1 MTIHTAAPTAT
12 TSTAVSTDV
21 SPATSLAPSP
31 AATPA
36 APSATGPVL
45 TAPPPIPIPRLV
57 GVELRK
63 SFDTRSGRW
72 LLASLGLAALLTT
85 GAIIAWAPA
94 EQLTY
99 SQFTLAIGV
108 PMTVILPIIAV
119 LSVTSE
125 WTQRSG
131 LATFTLV
138 PLRGRVLAAKAAATV
153 LVTVPATVAA
163 FGVGALGNV
172 AGAALAGVDPV
183 WDQGWVNLGFF
194 ALGQTL
200 LLLTGFVLGALIRN
214 SSGAIVAY
222 MLYGF
227 VAPGLLAFLAFNQRW
242 FADARPWVDAKY
254 NQDALLQGVLTGD
267 GWSHLAVTSLGWLVV
282 PMVFA
287 ALNVLRSE
295 VK

>member
-1 MTIHTAAPTAT
+1 MTTHAITHTPT
-12 TSTAVSTDV
+12 
-21 SPATSLAPSP
+21 PS
-31 AATPA
+31 
-36 APSATGPVL
+36 S
-45 TAPPPIPIPRLV
+45 APPPPASSPRTAPDTIPFGRLV

-72 LLASLGLAALLTT
+72 LLASLGLAAVLTT

-94 EQLTY
+94 EEVTY

-125 WTQRSG
+125 WSQRSG

-138 PLRGRVLAAKAAATV
+138 PHRGRVLAAKAVAAV
-153 LVTVPATVAA
+153 LVTVPATVTA
-163 FGVGALGNV
+163 FGVGALGNL

-183 WDQGWVNLGFF
+183 WDQGWVDVGFF

-227 VAPGLLAFLAFNQRW
+227 VAPGLLAFLAFSQEW
-242 FADARPWVDAKY
+242 FADARPWIDAKY
-254 NQDALLQGVLTGD
+254 NQDALLRGALSGD
-267 GWSHLAVTSLGWLVV
+267 GWSHLAATSLLWLVL

-287 ALNVLRSE
+287 VVSVLRSE

>member
-1 MTIHTAAPTAT
+1 MSTHTTTQTAPTFR
-12 TSTAVSTDV
+12 
-21 SPATSLAPSP
+21 
-31 AATPA
+31 AAAPA
-36 APSATGPVL
+36 APPATFPAR
-45 TAPPPIPIPRLV
+45 TAPTPIPVGRLV

-72 LLASLGLAALLTT
+72 LLASLGLAAVLTT

-94 EQLTY
+94 DQLNY

-108 PMTVILPIIAV
+108 PMTIILPIIAV

-125 WTQRSG
+125 WSQRSG

-138 PLRGRVLAAKAAATV
+138 PHRGRVLGAKAIAAA
-153 LVTVPATVAA
+153 LVTLPATAAA
-163 FGVGALGNV
+163 FGAGALGNLG
-172 AGAALAGVDPV
+172 GAALAGSDPV
-183 WDQGWVNLGFF
+183 WDQGWVDVGFF

-227 VAPGLLAFLAFNQRW
+227 VAPGLLAFLAFNQEW

-254 NQDALLQGVLTGD
+254 NQDALLRGVLTGD
-267 GWSHLAVTSLGWLVV
+267 GWSHLVVTSLVWLVV

-287 ALNVLRSE
+287 VVNVLRSE

>member
-1 MTIHTAAPTAT
+1 MTIPAQTRALPDAV
-12 TSTAVSTDV
+12 SVVTAVH
-21 SPATSLAPSP
+21 PGHAGARPTSR
-31 AATPA
+31 AARV
-36 APSATGPVL
+36 PVPL
-45 TAPPPIPIPRLV
+45 IRLV

-72 LLASLGLAALLTT
+72 LLVSLGLAAVLTT
-85 GAIIAWAPA
+85 GAILAWAPP

-138 PLRGRVLAAKAAATV
+138 PHRGRVLLAKAIAAV
-153 LVTVPATVAA
+153 LVTIPATGAA
-163 FGVGALGNV
+163 FAVGALGNV
-172 AGAALAGVDPV
+172 TGAALADIPVV
-183 WDQGWVNLGFF
+183 WDQAAVDVAYF

-200 LLLTGFVLGALIRN
+200 LLLVGFVLGALIRN

-222 MLYGF
+222 MIYSF
-227 VAPGLLAFLAFNQRW
+227 VAPGLLAFLAFSQAW
-242 FADARPWVDAKY
+242 FADARPWLDAKY
-254 NQDALLQGVLTGD
+254 NQDALLRADLTGD
-267 GWSHLAVTSLGWLVV
+267 QWSHLAVTSVVWLVV
-282 PMVFA
+282 PMVVA
-287 ALNVLRSE
+287 VVTVLRSE

>member
-1 MTIHTAAPTAT
+1 MTTQTAA
-12 TSTAVSTDV
+12 AVAA
-21 SPATSLAPSP
+21 ATSPHDAAHAPARASRRAP
-31 AATPA
+31 A
-36 APSATGPVL
+36 PVPL
-45 TAPPPIPIPRLV
+45 VRLV
-57 GVELRK
+57 SVELRK

-72 LLASLGLAALLTT
+72 LLASLGLAAVLTT

-94 EQLTY
+94 DQLTY
-99 SQFTLAIGV
+99 SEFTLAIGV
-108 PMTVILPIIAV
+108 PMTVILPIIAA

-138 PLRGRVLAAKAAATV
+138 PHRGRVLLAKATAAV
-153 LVTVPATVAA
+153 LVTLPATGAA

-172 AGAALAGVDPV
+172 SGAALADVAV
-183 WDQGWVNLGFF
+183 RWDQSAFDVAYF

-200 LLLTGFVLGALIRN
+200 LLLVGFVLGALIRN

-227 VAPGLLAFLAFNQRW
+227 VAPGLLAFLAFNQDW

-254 NQDALLQGVLTGD
+254 NQDALLRGDLTGD
-267 GWSHLAVTSLGWLVV
+267 GWSHLAVTSVMWLVV
-282 PMVFA
+282 PMVVA
-287 ALNVLRSE
+287 VVNVLRSE

>member
-1 MTIHTAAPTAT
+1 MSTHATTAISTAAANGST
-12 TSTAVSTDV
+12 TAVDPEPAVNRSTRR
-21 SPATSLAPSP
+21 TG
-31 AATPA
+31 TPL
-36 APSATGPVL
+36 PL
-45 TAPPPIPIPRLV
+45 TRLV
-57 GVELRK
+57 SVELRK
-63 SFDTRSGRW
+63 NFDTRSGRW
-72 LLASLGLAALLTT
+72 LLLSLGGAAVLTT

-138 PLRGRVLAAKAAATV
+138 PHRGRVLLAKAIAAV
-153 LVTVPATVAA
+153 LVTVPATGAA
-163 FGVGALGNV
+163 FAVGALGNV
-172 AGAALAGVDPV
+172 IGAALADVPVVWNQTAVDV
-183 WDQGWVNLGFF
+183 AYF

-200 LLLTGFVLGALIRN
+200 LLLVGFVLGALIRN

-222 MLYGF
+222 MIYGF
-227 VAPGLLAFLAFNQRW
+227 VAPGLLAFLAFNQAW
-242 FADARPWVDAKY
+242 FADARPWLDPKY
-254 NQDALLQGVLTGD
+254 NQDALLSGDLTGD
-267 GWSHLAVTSLGWLVV
+267 QWSHLAVTTVVWLVV
-282 PMVFA
+282 PMVVA
-287 ALNVLRSE
+287 VINVLRSE

>member
-1 MTIHTAAPTAT
+1 MITAGT
-12 TSTAVSTDV
+12 TQAVPDAVSAMTAVHADHAAARPTSRV
-21 SPATSLAPSP
+21 APA
-31 AATPA
+31 
-36 APSATGPVL
+36 PVPL
-45 TAPPPIPIPRLV
+45 TRLT

-72 LLASLGLAALLTT
+72 LLASLGLAAVLTT

-125 WTQRSG
+125 WSQRSG

-138 PLRGRVLAAKAAATV
+138 PHRGRVLLAKAIAAV
-153 LVTVPATVAA
+153 LVTLPATAAA
-163 FGVGALGNV
+163 FGVGALGNLTG
-172 AGAALAGVDPV
+172 AGLAGVPVV
-183 WDQGWVNLGFF
+183 WDQTAADVAYF

-200 LLLTGFVLGALIRN
+200 LLLVGFVLGALIRN
-214 SSGAIVAY
+214 SAGAIVAY
-222 MLYGF
+222 MIYGF
-227 VAPGLLAFLAFNQRW
+227 VAPGLLAFLAFNQAW
-242 FADARPWVDAKY
+242 FADARPWLDPKY
-254 NQDALLQGVLTGD
+254 NQDALVSGNLTGD
-267 GWSHLAVTSLGWLVV
+267 QWSHLAVTTVVWLVL
-282 PMVFA
+282 PMVVA
-287 ALNVLRSE
+287 VVNVLRSE

>member
-1 MTIHTAAPTAT
+1 MTTET
-12 TSTAVSTDV
+12 T
-21 SPATSLAPSP
+21 PR
-31 AATPA
+31 ATPA
-36 APSATGPVL
+36 QASDRPVHVPSEPIDGQGAPQAR
-45 TAPPPIPIPRLV
+45 TAPAAIPVRRLV

-63 SFDTRSGRW
+63 SFDTRSGQW
-72 LLASLGLAALLTT
+72 LLASLGLAAILTT

-94 EQLTY
+94 DQLTY
-99 SQFTLAIGV
+99 SEFTLAIGV
-108 PMTVILPIIAV
+108 PMTIILPIIAV

-125 WTQRSG
+125 WSQRSG

-138 PLRGRVLAAKAAATV
+138 PHRGRVLVAKAVAAV
-153 LVTVPATVAA
+153 MVTVPATAAA
-163 FGVGALGNV
+163 FGVGALGNLS
-172 AGAALAGVDPV
+172 GSALAGVDPV
-183 WDQGWVNLGFF
+183 WDQAWVDVGYF

-227 VAPGLLAFLAFNQRW
+227 VAPGLLAFLAFSQQW

-254 NQDALLQGVLTGD
+254 NQDALLRGALTGD
-267 GWSHLAVTSLGWLVV
+267 GWSHLAATSALWLVI

-287 ALNVLRSE
+287 VMNVLRSE

>member
-1 MTIHTAAPTAT
+1 MSTHTAPMTM
-12 TSTAVSTDV
+12 TSRSAF
-21 SPATSLAPSP
+21 PSR
-31 AATPA
+31 
-36 APSATGPVL
+36 
-45 TAPPPIPIPRLV
+45 TAPARVPVARLV

-63 SFDTRSGRW
+63 SFDTRSGLW
-72 LLASLGLAALLTT
+72 LLTSLGLAAVLTT
-85 GAIIAWAPA
+85 GAIIAWAPS

-125 WTQRSG
+125 WSQRSG

-138 PLRGRVLAAKAAATV
+138 PHRGRVLSAKAVAAV

-163 FGVGALGNV
+163 FGVGALGNL
-172 AGAALAGVDPV
+172 AGAGLAGVDPR
-183 WDQGWVNLGFF
+183 WDQGWAEVGFF

-227 VAPGLLAFLAFNQRW
+227 VAPGLLAFLAFNQEW

-254 NQDALLQGVLTGD
+254 NQDALLRGALGGD
-267 GWSHLAVTSLGWLVV
+267 GWSHLAVTSLVWLVV
-282 PMVFA
+282 PMVVA
-287 ALNVLRSE
+287 VVSVLRSE